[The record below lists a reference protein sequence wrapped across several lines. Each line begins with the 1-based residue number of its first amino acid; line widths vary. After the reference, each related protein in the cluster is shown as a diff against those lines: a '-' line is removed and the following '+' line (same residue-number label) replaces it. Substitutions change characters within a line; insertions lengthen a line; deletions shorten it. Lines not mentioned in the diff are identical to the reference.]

1 MRSKRFILS
10 GIGVTLTVLGAAGAS
25 MARANTVSY
34 GLQFAPTGYTVYTGW
49 GAGVTAVYATNPPA
63 FNNGPTGDNGVTFDL
78 GTATFTF
85 TAGNNYNIQ
94 NGIAAGTPATNIGW
108 LDTAFFFSSGSSN
121 LVTATLSGLSASDSV
136 DFQFISS
143 YQEAN
148 TDQLTVK
155 GNTTGSVA
163 GMLNSFTALSG
174 DPSGLGDA
182 ANFVDLGS
190 LSGNTSYSISSVQ
203 PAGGEGDLS
212 GALITITSSVVPE
225 PATLGLLTV
234 AGAAILL
241 VRRRKT
247 AS

>member
-10 GIGVTLTVLGAAGAS
+10 GIGVTMTIVVAAGS
-25 MARANTVSY
+25 GLTRANTVTY
-34 GLQFAPTGYTVYTGW
+34 GLQFAPTGYTEYTGW
-49 GAGVTAVYATNPPA
+49 GAGITPVQAANPPL
-63 FNNGPTGDNGVTFDL
+63 FNSGATSDNGVTFDL
-78 GTATFTF
+78 GTATLTF

-94 NGIAAGTPATNIGW
+94 NGIAKGTPTTNIGW
-108 LDTAFFFSSGSSN
+108 LDTAFFLSSGSSN
-121 LVTATLSGLSASDSV
+121 LITATLSGLSASDSV

-143 YQEAN
+143 YQEPN
-148 TDQLTVK
+148 TDQVTVN
-155 GNTTGSVA
+155 GITTGSVS
-163 GMLNSFTALSG
+163 GTLDSFTALSG

-190 LSGNTSYSISSVQ
+190 LSGNTGYSISSVQ

-212 GALITITSSVVPE
+212 GALITINSSVPE

-241 VRRRKT
+241 VRRRRT
-247 AS
+247 S